1 MQNGCGCLS
10 ELKELSLLSYAYAM
24 YTISIAMGIYHLQV
38 KCCKYW
44 PDLKS
49 TMAFGPYE
57 VRCVSEQL
65 DPTYI
70 TRYFTLRNIKV
81 VSM

>member
-1 MQNGCGCLS
+1 MVCTLYNCLGRV
-10 ELKELSLLSYAYAM
+10 L
-24 YTISIAMGIYHLQV
+24 LQV

-44 PDLKS
+44 PDLKA
-49 TMAFGPYE
+49 TMAIGPYE

-81 VSM
+81 VSI